1 MVKLERDENGLIK
14 GVNYIFSENGMID
27 WRKMLKPEHLVAN
40 KQKTQETD
48 ITKLQDNELL
58 ILLSGIRYLATLRGF
73 NAVRYS
79 QLVADRNY
87 VGCACEIEWIGNF
100 ETENRSVTYSDIGD
114 ARAETTESFAQFY
127 LGPIAANRAFVR
139 CVRNFLRINILSKE
153 EVAQG
158 EAEVN
163 NEPRKPRAS
172 TSPKAILEEL
182 MEQHKIGFATIKD
195 KFIKE
200 GNDEAKNWSSI
211 DDISNVVIFSIIERI
226 KKKGKKKNA
235 EPEAQPPAA
244 EQTPKEN
251 TP

>member
-1 MVKLERDENGLIK
+1 MVKFERDENGLIQ
-14 GVNYIFSENGMID
+14 GIDYVFTADGDVD

-48 ITKLQDNELL
+48 ISKLQDNELL
-58 ILLSGIRYLATLRGF
+58 ILLSGIRYLANLRGF
-73 NAVRYS
+73 RAVRYS
-79 QLVADRNY
+79 QLAADKHY
-87 VGCACEIEWIGNF
+87 VCCACEIEWINNF
-100 ETENRSVTYSDIGD
+100 ETQDRIVTYSDVGD

-139 CVRNFLRINILSKE
+139 CVRNFLKINILSKE

-172 TSPKAILEEL
+172 TSPKGILEEL
-182 MEQHKIGFATIKD
+182 MEQHKIDFSTIKS

-200 GNDEAKNWSSI
+200 GNEEAKNWNSI
-211 DDISNVVIFSIIERI
+211 DDISNVIIFSIIERI
-226 KKKGKKKNA
+226 NAKNKKAKKMESPPPVS
-235 EPEAQPPAA
+235 EPVTQEN
-244 EQTPKEN
+244 KE
-251 TP
+251 